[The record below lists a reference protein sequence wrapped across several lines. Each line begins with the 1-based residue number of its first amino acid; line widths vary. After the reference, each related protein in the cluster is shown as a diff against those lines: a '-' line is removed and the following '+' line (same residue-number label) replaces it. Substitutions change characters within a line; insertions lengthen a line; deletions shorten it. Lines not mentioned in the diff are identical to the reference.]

1 MKHKG
6 LIDEAADLFEEGY
19 GREAVAAR
27 LGVNDGTVRNWEYA
41 YRALGKEALLNGE
54 RLSYSQDLK
63 IEAARM
69 FLDDG
74 MTKSRIMEE
83 LGIKSKSA
91 LERWIREYRAGGAA
105 ALEPKPRGRR
115 PKTGKPAYATR
126 EEELEARVRELE
138 LENEILKTNK
148 RLSRRRSSGGG
159 GVAEARVALGAGA

>member
-105 ALEPKPRGRR
+105 LEPKPRGRR
-115 PKTGKPAYATR
+115 PKPGKPAYATR
-126 EEELEARVRELE
+126 EEELEARVQELE
-138 LENEILKTNK
+138 LENEILK
-148 RLSRRRSSGGG
+148 RISALADGIERRRRS
-159 GVAEARVALGAGA
+159 R

>member
-69 FLDDG
+69 FLDGG

-115 PKTGKPAYATR
+115 PKAGKPAYATR

-138 LENEILKTNK
+138 LENEILK
-148 RLSRRRSSGGG
+148 RISALADEIERRRRS
-159 GVAEARVALGAGA
+159 R

>member
-41 YRALGKEALLNGE
+41 YRALGKEALLNGK

-63 IEAARM
+63 LEAARM

-91 LERWIREYRAGGAA
+91 LERWIREYRTAGAA
-105 ALEPKPRGRR
+105 ALEPKPGGRR
-115 PKTGKPAYATR
+115 PKPGKPAYATR

-138 LENEILKTNK
+138 LENEILK
-148 RLSRRRSSGGG
+148 RISALADEIEQRRRS
-159 GVAEARVALGAGA
+159 R